1 LLGAALGSDY
11 YILGDA
17 QTLRRSPS
25 TGPVYFESYASMFVV
40 SSRGGNLIKWYRPS
54 HQASLPAEA
63 EKLLLA
69 ELSDSVMRTTL
80 LEAIKTD
87 SARESLERN
96 MISGSPEA
104 IIEEAPSDDAV
115 AAAEGL
121 QLPRPFQRIRPAYP
135 NSAAIADAEA
145 TVDVIVDIDS
155 KGEVK
160 HAEVD
165 RWAGFGLDEASLQ
178 TVEHMHFF
186 PALRNRVPIP
196 MRVLLRYNF
205 RKPAN

>member
-1 LLGAALGSDY
+1 MKRNLL
-11 YILGDA
+11 
-17 QTLRRSPS
+17 TLSI
-25 TGPVYFESYASMFVV
+25 VV
-40 SSRGGNLIKWYRPS
+40 
-54 HQASLPAEA
+54 ASLVFA
-63 EKLLLA
+63 LLLFTFQVRQTEVA
-69 ELSDSVMRTTL
+69 VVTTFGQPTRP
-80 LEAIKTD
+80 ITQ
-87 SARESLERN
+87 
-96 MISGSPEA
+96 P
-104 IIEEAPSDDAV
+104 
-115 AAAEGL
+115 GL
-121 QLPRPFQRIRPAYP
+121 YFKLPRPFQRIRPAYP